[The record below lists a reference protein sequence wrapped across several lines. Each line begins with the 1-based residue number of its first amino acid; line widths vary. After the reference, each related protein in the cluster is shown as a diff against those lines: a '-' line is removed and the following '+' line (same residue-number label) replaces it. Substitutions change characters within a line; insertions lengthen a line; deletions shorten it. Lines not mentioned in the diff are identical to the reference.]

1 MSLKNQLPTAIQPW
15 VDISEYRNHYVYRN
29 LSGAVVRLWSKG
41 LTRFA
46 LLYFSALIILAIFGD
61 YIAPYDYSAN
71 HLNAQGELRR
81 AESPSLAHPLGT
93 THRGQDIL
101 SRVIIGAQPTVI
113 TAALGGFI
121 IISIGGTIGI
131 SAGYI
136 GGLTEN
142 VLMRFTDFA
151 YSLPLIPFAIVLM
164 AMFGFG
170 FYSSI
175 LVISL
180 VLWRTSARVLRAQV
194 LTIKERPFITAT
206 RALGASTPQ
215 IIIKHIFPNVA
226 AMAALF
232 TAFAIAAAVI
242 AQAGLAFLGV
252 TDPFVPSWGV
262 MIRNAYDSGYMGVQ
276 PLWAFIPGF
285 LIALTVLSAFLIGRE
300 FEEEN
305 EAAAEAGGA

>member
-1 MSLKNQLPTAIQPW
+1 MDP
-15 VDISEYRNHYVYRN
+15 SEFRNHYVYRN
-29 LSGAVVRLWSKG
+29 LSAGVGRLWSKG

-46 LLYFSALIILAIFGD
+46 LMYFLLLIILAVFGD
-61 YIAPYDYSAN
+61 YLAPYDYSAN
-71 HLNAQGELRR
+71 HFAANGELRR
-81 AESPSLAHPLGT
+81 AEGPSIAHPLGT
-93 THRGQDIL
+93 THRGQDIF

-113 TAALGGFI
+113 TAALGGLI

-131 SAGYI
+131 TAGYM
-136 GGLTEN
+136 GGNVEN
-142 VLMRFTDFA
+142 LLMRFTDFA

-194 LTIKERPFITAT
+194 LTIKERPFVTAT
-206 RALGASTPQ
+206 RALGASTPH
-215 IIIKHIFPNVA
+215 IILKHIFPNVA

-262 MIRNAYDSGYMGVQ
+262 MIRNAYDSGYMGRQ
-276 PLWAFIPGF
+276 PLWAFVPGF

-300 FEEEN
+300 FEEEDG
-305 EAAAEAGGA
+305 AAGAEGAGGGA